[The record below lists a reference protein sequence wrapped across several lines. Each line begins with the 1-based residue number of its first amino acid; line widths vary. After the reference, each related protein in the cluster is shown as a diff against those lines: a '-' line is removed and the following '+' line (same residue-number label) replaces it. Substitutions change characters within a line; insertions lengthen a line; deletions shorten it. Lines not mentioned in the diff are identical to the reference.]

1 MVREALV
8 VCSDKSLGAGITIWD
23 METGDHLL
31 HIPTCASPTHGFLC
45 LRNQFL
51 VASQIHK
58 HGSLGGGA
66 IFIWPLNKPQTP
78 VRRYPIEAI
87 GPLRCTEDGL
97 YLAGGAP
104 SGNAYVWEVLSG
116 RMLKSWRAHYKSVN
130 CIAFTADNS
139 LLISGSD
146 DGSICIWSLIS
157 LLDLEDCGNIPSS
170 LHSWSEHTSS
180 ITGLVSIAG
189 SSSYVLISSSVDGTC
204 KVWDIVSGRFLQT
217 QDFSQAITAIGLDP
231 EGQLLFSGSVDGRI
245 FVSRI
250 DIGLEEN
257 SKTIAGDQLI
267 VLHGHNGSITALSF
281 SMSGLWLISASEDC
295 TACLWDVRNWA
306 VARRFTHAKGQI
318 TNLLVIPRSSL
329 PFVENSQRVSYQ
341 PRVSLLDK
349 YQQPTNTSRGT
360 VAILP
365 SYCSVEENFFTAGYS
380 TISSMNNQILELE
393 QGSTPSAIQMK
404 VETNVE
410 NRLWATSMTRHMT
423 DMNKHLRSRLLDL
436 MQCRLLLTP
445 KIDCPRSGKG
455 KKLKVG
461 TTPPLRVEE
470 TES

>member
-23 METGDHLL
+23 MESGDHLL
-31 HIPTCASPTHGFLC
+31 HIPTCASPSHGFIC

-58 HGSLGGGA
+58 HGSFGGGA
-66 IFIWPLNKPQTP
+66 IFIWPLNKPQAP
-78 VRRYPIEAI
+78 VRSYPIEAV
-87 GPLRCTEDGL
+87 GPLSCTEDGL

-116 RMLKSWRAHYKSVN
+116 RMLKSWRAHHKSVN
-130 CIAFTADNS
+130 CIAFTADGS

-146 DGSICIWSLIS
+146 NGSICIWSVIS
-157 LLDLEDCGNIPSS
+157 LLDVEDCGNMPSS
-170 LHSWSEHTSS
+170 FHSWSEHTSS
-180 ITGLVSIAG
+180 ITGLISISR
-189 SSSYVLISSSVDGTC
+189 SSNYVLISSSMDCTC
-204 KVWDIVSGRFLQT
+204 KVWDIVSGRLLQT
-217 QDFSQAITAIGLDP
+217 HDFSQAITAISLDP

-245 FVSRI
+245 FVNRV

-257 SKTIAGDQLI
+257 SNSISDDQLI
-267 VLHGHNGSITALSF
+267 VLNGHNGSITALSF

-306 VARRFTHAKGQI
+306 VARRFTHAKGKI

-329 PFVENSQRVSYQ
+329 PFVENHQRVSYQ

-349 YQQPTNTSRGT
+349 YQQPSNTSRGT

-365 SYCSVEENFFTAGYS
+365 SYCSLEDNLSTAGFS
-380 TISSMNNQILELE
+380 TIGSMNNQILELE
-393 QGSTPSAIQMK
+393 QGSTPAAIQMQ
-404 VETNVE
+404 VGTNVE
-410 NRLWATSMTRHMT
+410 KRLWATSMTRHMT

-436 MQCRLLLTP
+436 MQCRLVLSP
-445 KIDCPRSGKG
+445 KIDCPSSGKG
-455 KKLKVG
+455 KKLKAG
-461 TTPPLRVEE
+461 TSPPLRVEE
-470 TES
+470 T

>member
-23 METGDHLL
+23 MESGDHLL
-31 HIPTCASPTHGFLC
+31 HIPTCASPSHGFLC

-58 HGSLGGGA
+58 HGSFGGGA
-66 IFIWPLNKPQTP
+66 IFIWPLNKPQAP
-78 VRRYPIEAI
+78 VRSYPIEAV
-87 GPLRCTEDGL
+87 GPLSCTEDGL
-97 YLAGGAP
+97 YLAGGAH

-116 RMLKSWRAHYKSVN
+116 RMLRSWRAHHKSVN
-130 CIAFTADNS
+130 CIVLTADSS

-146 DGSICIWSLIS
+146 DGSICIWSMIS
-157 LLDLEDCGNIPSS
+157 LLDVADCGNMPSS
-170 LHSWSEHTSS
+170 FHSWSEHTSS
-180 ITGLVSIAG
+180 ITGLVSISG
-189 SSSYVLISSSVDGTC
+189 SSNYVLISSSMDCTC
-204 KVWDIVSGRFLQT
+204 KVWDIVSGRLLQT
-217 QDFSQAITAIGLDP
+217 RDFSQAITAISVDP

-245 FVSRI
+245 FVNRV

-257 SKTIAGDQLI
+257 SNSISGDQLI
-267 VLHGHNGSITALSF
+267 VLNGHN
-281 SMSGLWLISASEDC
+281 MSGLWLISASEDC

-306 VARRFTHAKGQI
+306 VSRRFAHAKGQI

-329 PFVENSQRVSYQ
+329 PFVENNQRVSYQ

-349 YQQPTNTSRGT
+349 YQQPSNTSRGT

-365 SYCSVEENFFTAGYS
+365 LYCSLEDNLSTADFS

-393 QGSTPSAIQMK
+393 QGSTPAAIQMK

-423 DMNKHLRSRLLDL
+423 DMNKHLQSRLLDL
-436 MQCRLLLTP
+436 MQCRLVLTRN
-445 KIDCPRSGKG
+445 IDCPSGGKG
-455 KKLKVG
+455 KKLKAG
-461 TTPPLRVEE
+461 TSPPLRVEE
-470 TES
+470 T

>member
-23 METGDHLL
+23 MESGDHLL
-31 HIPTCASPTHGFLC
+31 HIPTCASPSHGFLC

-58 HGSLGGGA
+58 HGSFGGGA
-66 IFIWPLNKPQTP
+66 IFIWPLNKPQAP
-78 VRRYPIEAI
+78 LRSYPIEAV
-87 GPLRCTEDGL
+87 GPLSCTEDGL

-116 RMLKSWRAHYKSVN
+116 RMLRSWRAHHKSVN
-130 CIAFTADNS
+130 CIAFTADSS

-146 DGSICIWSLIS
+146 DGSICIWSMIRKCRRKDFCQQSRYRTGGELKYYIRRAA
-157 LLDLEDCGNIPSS
+157 DC
-170 LHSWSEHTSS
+170 
-180 ITGLVSIAG
+180 
-189 SSSYVLISSSVDGTC
+189 
-204 KVWDIVSGRFLQT
+204 T
-217 QDFSQAITAIGLDP
+217 QWAQVI
-231 EGQLLFSGSVDGRI
+231 
-245 FVSRI
+245 
-250 DIGLEEN
+250 
-257 SKTIAGDQLI
+257 
-267 VLHGHNGSITALSF
+267 GSITALSF

-329 PFVENSQRVSYQ
+329 PFVENNQRVSYQ

-349 YQQPTNTSRGT
+349 YQQPSNTSRGT

-365 SYCSVEENFFTAGYS
+365 SYCSLEDDLSTAGFS
-380 TISSMNNQILELE
+380 TIGSMNNQILELE
-393 QGSTPSAIQMK
+393 QGSTPAAIQMK

-436 MQCRLLLTP
+436 MQCRLVLTP
-445 KIDCPRSGKG
+445 KIDCPSSGKG
-455 KKLKVG
+455 KKLKAG
-461 TTPPLRVEE
+461 TSPPLRVEE
-470 TES
+470 T